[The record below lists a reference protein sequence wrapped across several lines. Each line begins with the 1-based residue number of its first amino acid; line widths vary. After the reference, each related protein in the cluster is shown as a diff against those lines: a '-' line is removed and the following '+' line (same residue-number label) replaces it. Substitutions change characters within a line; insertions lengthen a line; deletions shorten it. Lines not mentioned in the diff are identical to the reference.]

1 MNMYLCFVPKLSTL
15 GWCKCIRA
23 LSGSGGPGG
32 FQGVCR
38 HQKYQFQ
45 SWNGLFWLRTTS
57 YTNFQLSAKNK
68 CHKVLKCYEC
78 YESDKCSTS
87 HFTLLVAT
95 ILKSDCAMHVIWEYI
110 LASGSKVGWYGACVL
125 SGSGDVLHSPW
136 AIGCRCPDRLIPAP
150 HHTALHVVDTQST
163 KQVVRTHR
171 KTHYLNS
178 PGWNSI
184 CSVLGRSI
192 DPTLLALSGA
202 LSRRSNRDNHRS
214 HSVHL

>member
-1 MNMYLCFVPKLSTL
+1 MYLCFVPKLSTV
-15 GWCKCIRA
+15 GWWKCIRA
-23 LSGSGGPGG
+23 LSGSGGPWGVIGG
-32 FQGVCR
+32 LSPPKISLSVR
-38 HQKYQFQ
+38 DQFQ

-150 HHTALHVVDTQST
+150 HHTALHVVDTQSHA
-163 KQVVRTHR
+163 QVVRTHQH
-171 KTHYLNS
+171 TNINTENS
-178 PGWNSI
+178 
-184 CSVLGRSI
+184 L
-192 DPTLLALSGA
+192 
-202 LSRRSNRDNHRS
+202 
-214 HSVHL
+214 